1 MSNYRVVSS
10 FALMLGLSSAS
21 IASPVLAAEPQTAG
35 RPTVVFMCKYGSV
48 KSLVAAERFNKL
60 AEMRGLSVRAIG
72 RAANPGTIHDDVPE
86 VVARNL
92 TLEGSD
98 VSKYQPSVLKPE
110 EAAAAIRV
118 VHISLQG
125 EPDPDSA
132 VAASV
137 HVPEERWDDVPT
149 MLIGPD
155 GKVDETGRQYN
166 KARSLLVSHV
176 DALFEE
182 VAKKSTT
189 LVAK

>member
-1 MSNYRVVSS
+1 MSNYRIVSS
-10 FALMLGLSSAS
+10 FALILGLSSALV
-21 IASPVLAAEPQTAG
+21 AGPALAAEPQTSG

-72 RAANPGTIHDDVPE
+72 RAANPGTIHDEVPE

-98 VSKYQPSVLKPE
+98 VSNYEPKILKPE

-137 HVPEERWDDVPT
+137 NVREERWDDVPT

-182 VAKKSTT
+182 VAKKSNT

>member
-10 FALMLGLSSAS
+10 FALILGLSSALVS
-21 IASPVLAAEPQTAG
+21 GPALAAEPQTAG

-60 AEMRGLSVRAIG
+60 AEARGLSVRAIG
-72 RAANPGTIHDDVPE
+72 RAANPGTIHDEVPE

-92 TLEGSD
+92 ALEGSD
-98 VSKYQPSVLKPE
+98 VSNYEPRILKPE

-137 HVPEERWDDVPT
+137 NVREERWDDVPT

-176 DALFEE
+176 DALFDE
-182 VAKKSTT
+182 VAKKSNT

>member
-1 MSNYRVVSS
+1 MSKKSVVSS
-10 FALMLGLSSAS
+10 FALILGLGSAF

-98 VSKYQPSVLKPE
+98 VSNYQPQILKPE

-125 EPDPDSA
+125 EPDPDST

-155 GKVDETGRQYN
+155 GRVDQTGRQYN

-182 VAKKSTT
+182 VAKKANT

>member
-10 FALMLGLSSAS
+10 FALILGLGSALVASSA
-21 IASPVLAAEPQTAG
+21 LAAEPQTSG

-60 AEMRGLSVRAIG
+60 AELRGLSVRAIG
-72 RAANPGTIHDDVPE
+72 RAANPGTIHDEVPE

-92 TLEGSD
+92 ALEGSD
-98 VSKYQPSVLKPE
+98 VSNYEPRILKPE

-137 HVPEERWDDVPT
+137 HVSEERWNDVPT

-155 GKVDETGRQYN
+155 GKVDQTGRQYN

-176 DALFEE
+176 DDLFEE
-182 VAKKSTT
+182 VAKKANT

>member
-10 FALMLGLSSAS
+10 FALLLGLSSAF
-21 IASPVLAAEPQTAG
+21 ITSPVLAAEPQTAG

-60 AEMRGLSVRAIG
+60 AEMRGVSVRAIG

-98 VSKYQPSVLKPE
+98 VSTYQPQVLKPE

-125 EPDPDSA
+125 ESDPDSA

-155 GKVDETGRQYN
+155 GKVDQTGQQYN

>member
-1 MSNYRVVSS
+1 MANYRVVSS
-10 FALMLGLSSAS
+10 FALILGLGSAF
-21 IASPVLAAEPQTAG
+21 ITGPVLAAEPQTAA

-98 VSKYQPSVLKPE
+98 VSNYQPQILKPE

-125 EPDPDSA
+125 EADPDSA

-137 HVPEERWDDVPT
+137 HATEERWDDVPT

-155 GKVDETGRQYN
+155 GKVDQTGRQYN

-182 VAKKSTT
+182 VAKKSNT